1 MNELLKEFA
10 TQAAQSV
17 QERKSDY
24 FLEKFAE
31 LIVKEY
37 SKQLANIDSESYHG
51 GQYCVIEKIE
61 KHFGVGDE

>member
-31 LIVKEY
+31 LVVEECVTVCEMNPQWDNI
-37 SKQLANIDSESYHG
+37 QLANLIR
-51 GQYCVIEKIE
+51 I
-61 KHFGVGDE
+61 HFGVK